1 MENDII
7 NTEVMEDVT
16 GELIEEECVKTDR
29 KLFATF
35 GLGALTVVGGI
46 IFYKK
51 VARPFIAKLKEKKAQ
66 AKSEPEN
73 PETDDESGTEES

>member
-1 MENDII
+1 MENEII
-7 NTEVMEDVT
+7 NTEVMEDMT

-35 GLGALTVVGGI
+35 GLGALVAVGGI

-51 VARPFIAKLKEKKAQ
+51 VARPFIAKLQEKKAQ
-66 AKSEPEN
+66 ATSESAETK
-73 PETDDESGTEES
+73 TDDENGTEGS